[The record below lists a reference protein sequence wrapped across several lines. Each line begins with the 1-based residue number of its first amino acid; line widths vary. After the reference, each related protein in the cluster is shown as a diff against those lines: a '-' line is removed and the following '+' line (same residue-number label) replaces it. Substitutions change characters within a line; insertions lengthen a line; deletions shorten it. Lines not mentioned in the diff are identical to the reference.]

1 MWLTQKH
8 WQQQPRERGRWG
20 PSCYKLHKKLKIQ
33 IASSMWNAEIIRN
46 KITNSHKQDL
56 KCWSFF
62 CCNKSVILAFCSL
75 FQSRAER
82 NIDWIKQWSVKYQ
95 LNFDSFILKQVA
107 WFICTCR
114 DLPEVLCSLS
124 NVGKEWFLGAVSALL
139 YSLDK
144 WNLLWNLHNKQF
156 THLVAFTMYYSNFTA
171 PNRAPSRSHPASVIL
186 LLGFSQKKNK
196 VLCKSYPKGY
206 CFEYPPIMAHDY
218 VQIIWSSWAWY
229 KKYSLW
235 QQFTCKAK
243 PRN

>member
-1 MWLTQKH
+1 M
-8 WQQQPRERGRWG
+8 PAVCG
-20 PSCYKLHKKLKIQ
+20 I
-33 IASSMWNAEIIRN
+33 AEIIRN
-46 KITNSHKQDL
+46 KITNNHKQDL
-56 KCWSFF
+56 KYWSFF

-144 WNLLWNLHNKQF
+144 WSLLWNLHNKQF

-186 LLGFSQKKNK
+186 LLGFSQKRIKSCANLIQRAI
-196 VLCKSYPKGY
+196 VLNTHQLWLMIMYKLYEVLGPDTKSIACG
-206 CFEYPPIMAHDY
+206 
-218 VQIIWSSWAWY
+218 SSSPARPNPVI
-229 KKYSLW
+229 SICML
-235 QQFTCKAK
+235 
-243 PRN
+243 